1 MQSEA
6 RAGVGSG
13 RPAQIQES
21 GAGVGSGRPAPI
33 QKAAVIGAGVMGSG
47 IAAQIA
53 NAGFFVHLLD
63 IVPDGAED
71 RSVLAKEA
79 LKKAAK
85 ADPAPF
91 MSKRAMKLV
100 EPGNLEDDLDK
111 LKDVDW
117 IVEVVVENLEIKQ
130 ALYRKIAEVKKPG
143 AIVSSNTSTLPL
155 AKLTEGLPESLVSDF
170 LITHFFNPP
179 RYLRLLE
186 VVAGP
191 TTNQSTL
198 EAVASFGDKMLGK
211 TVIRCKDTPGFV
223 GNRIGVYW
231 MQAAFT
237 EAFAMNLPIEEAD
250 AAMGRPLGIPKTG
263 IFGLADLVGIDL
275 LPYVAGSLRQALP
288 SADGFHAIDKPLP
301 RIEAMIEAGY
311 TGRKGKGGFYRL
323 NREGGGRVKEAMDLA
338 TGEYATAQKPRL
350 EGVEAAR
357 KGGPRALFDVNE
369 PASGWAWEVMSK
381 TLAYAASLVGEIA
394 DDITQID
401 AAMRLGYAWKWG
413 PFELLDKIGP
423 AWFRQK
429 LAASGVPC
437 PSILEKVGDGTFYRV
452 EEGRLQYLTVDGAYA
467 DVVRPEGVT
476 LLEDIKRVKE
486 KPLLKNGGASLWDI
500 GDGVACFE
508 IHTKM
513 NAIDPDVLDL
523 LAKSIGHVEKNMK
536 ALVIYNEGSN
546 FSAGANIGLAL
557 FAANTAVWPMVED
570 MVAKGQKTYRKLKYA
585 PFPVVAAPSGMAL
598 GGGCEICLNADA
610 IQACGETYMGLVEV
624 GVGVIP
630 GWTGSTEMV
639 QRWMTREK
647 RPGGPMPAISKVFE
661 TIGMAEVA
669 KSAAEAKEKLFLREG
684 DGITMNRDR
693 LLADAKAKALGM
705 VEGYQPPEPKEIS
718 LPGPTAKIA
727 MGMAVEGFRLQ
738 GKATPHDEVVATELA
753 TILSGGDTDITET
766 VTDDQLLKL
775 ERQAFMKLIRTP
787 ASLARIEHMLE
798 TGKPLRN

>member
-1 MQSEA
+1 MH
-6 RAGVGSG
+6 
-13 RPAQIQES
+13 
-21 GAGVGSGRPAPI
+21 I
-33 QKAAVIGAGVMGSG
+33 QKACVIGAGVMGTG

-53 NAGFFVHLLD
+53 NAGVPVLLID

-85 ADPAPF
+85 TDPAPF

-100 EPGNLEDDLDK
+100 QPGNIEDDLDK
-111 LKDVDW
+111 LKEVDW
-117 IVEVVVENLEIKQ
+117 IVEVVVEDLAIKQ
-130 ALYRKIAEVKKPG
+130 ALYKKIAEVKKPG

-155 AKLTEGLPESLVSDF
+155 SKLTEGLPESFANDF

-191 TTNQSTL
+191 TTNKSTL
-198 EAVASFGDKMLGK
+198 QAVASFGDKALGK
-211 TVIRCKDTPGFV
+211 TVIRCKDTPGFI

-237 EAFAMNLPIEEAD
+237 EAFDANLPVEEAD

-275 LPYVAGSLRQALP
+275 LPYVAGSLRKALP
-288 SADGFHAIDKPLP
+288 ADDAFHEIDRDFP
-301 RIEAMIEAGY
+301 RIQAMIEAGY

-323 NREGGGRVKEAMDLA
+323 NKTGGDRVKEAMDLA
-338 TGEYATAQKPRL
+338 TGEYATAQRPRL
-350 EGVEAAR
+350 DGVEAAR
-357 KGGPRALFDVNE
+357 KGGPRALFEADE
-369 PASGWAWEVMSK
+369 PASAWAWQVMSK

-423 AWFRQK
+423 AWFLQK
-429 LAASGVPC
+429 LAASGVAV
-437 PSILEKVGDGTFYRV
+437 PSILEKVGGGTFYRV
-452 EEGRLQYLTVDGAYA
+452 EHGRLQYLTVDGSYR
-467 DVVRPEGVT
+467 DVVRPDGVL
-476 LLEDIKRVKE
+476 LLEDIKRTAE

-523 LAKSIGHVEKNMK
+523 LDKSIRLIEKEKK

-546 FSAGANIGLAL
+546 FSVGANIGLAL

-570 MVAKGQKTYRKLKYA
+570 MVSKGQKTYRKLKYA

-610 IQACGETYMGLVEV
+610 IQACGESYMGLVEV

-630 GWTGSTEMV
+630 GWTGTTEMI
-639 QRWMTREK
+639 QRWITKEN

-669 KSAAEAKEKLFLREG
+669 KSAAEAKEKLFLRSA

-693 LLADAKAKALGM
+693 LLADAKAKALAL
-705 VEGYQPPEPKEIS
+705 VEGYQPPKPVEIA
-718 LPGPTAKIA
+718 LPGPTAKLA
-727 MGMAVEGFRLQ
+727 MGMAVEGFRMQ
-738 GKATPHDEVVATELA
+738 GKATPHDEVVAGELA
-753 TILSGGDTDITET
+753 TILSGDRADITET
-766 VTDDQLLKL
+766 VAESDLLKL
-775 ERQAFMKLIRTP
+775 EREAFMRLIRTP
-787 ASLARIEHMLE
+787 ATLARIEHMLE

>member
-1 MQSEA
+1 MQ
-6 RAGVGSG
+6 
-13 RPAQIQES
+13 IK
-21 GAGVGSGRPAPI
+21 
-33 QKAAVIGAGVMGSG
+33 KAAVIGSGVMGAG

-53 NAGFFVHLLD
+53 NAGIPVLLLD
-63 IVPDGAED
+63 IVPDGDGD
-71 RSVLAKEA
+71 RNSLAKTA
-79 LKKAAK
+79 LAKAAK

-91 MSKRAMKLV
+91 MSRRAIKLV
-100 EPGNLEDDLDK
+100 EPGNVEDDLDK
-111 LKDVDW
+111 LADVDW
-117 IVEVVVENLEIKQ
+117 IVEVVIENLEIKQ
-130 ALYRKIAEVKKPG
+130 ELYRKIEAHRKPG
-143 AIVSSNTSTLPL
+143 SIVSSNTSTLRL
-155 AKLTEGLPESLVSDF
+155 SKLTEGLPESFQQDF

-191 TTNQSTL
+191 KTSKSTL
-198 EAVASFGDKMLGK
+198 EAVASLGDRALGK
-211 TVIRCKDTPGFV
+211 TVIRCKDTPGFI

-237 EAFAMNLPIEEAD
+237 EAFDTNIPIEEAD
-250 AAMGRPLGIPKTG
+250 LAMGRPLGIPKTG

-275 LPYVAGSLRQALP
+275 LPYVSSSLREALP
-288 SADGFHAIDKPLP
+288 ADDAFHVIDKPLP
-301 RIEAMIEAGY
+301 RVQAMIDDGY

-323 NREGGGRVKEAMDLA
+323 NKAGGGRVKEAIDLA
-338 TGEYATAQKPRL
+338 TGEYHTASKPRL
-350 EGVEAAR
+350 EGVDAAR
-357 KGGPRALFDVNE
+357 AGGPRALFESDE
-369 PASGWAWEVMSK
+369 PAAAWAFRVMSK

-423 AWFRQK
+423 AWFREK
-429 LAASGVPC
+429 MAASGVTC
-437 PSILEKVGDGTFYRV
+437 PSILEKVGDGTFYRI
-452 EEGRLQYLTVDGAYA
+452 EDGRLQYLTLDGSYQ
-467 DVVRPEGVT
+467 DVVRPDGVL
-476 LLEDIKRVKE
+476 LLEDVKRRSE
-486 KPLLKNGGASLWDI
+486 KPLLKNGSASLWDI

-508 IHTKM
+508 VHTKM
-513 NAIDPDVLDL
+513 NSLDPDVLDL
-523 LAKSIGHVEKNMK
+523 LTKSIGYIEKNMK

-546 FSAGANIGLAL
+546 FSVGANIGLAL

-570 MVAKGQKTYRKLKYA
+570 LVAKGQKTYRKMKFA

-610 IQACGETYMGLVEV
+610 IQAHAETYMGLVEV

-630 GWTGSTEMV
+630 GWTGTTEMIT
-639 QRWMTREK
+639 RWMTKEN

-669 KSAAEAKEKLFLREG
+669 KSAAEAKEKLFLRET
-684 DGITMNRDR
+684 DSVTMNRDR
-693 LLADAKAKALGM
+693 LLAEAKANVLAM
-705 VEGYQPPEPKEIS
+705 VESYQPPEPLEIA
-718 LPGPTAKIA
+718 LPGPTARLA

-738 GKATPHDEVVATELA
+738 GKATAHDEVVAAELA

-766 VTDDQLLKL
+766 VSEDDLLKM
-775 ERQAFMKLIRTP
+775 EKKAFMKLIKTP
-787 ASLARIEHMLE
+787 ATLSRIEHMLE

>member
-1 MQSEA
+1 MDI
-6 RAGVGSG
+6 R
-13 RPAQIQES
+13 
-21 GAGVGSGRPAPI
+21 
-33 QKAAVIGAGVMGSG
+33 KAAVIGSGVMGSG

-53 NAGFFVHLLD
+53 NAGLPVLLLD
-63 IVPDGAED
+63 IVPEGAED
-71 RSVLAKEA
+71 RDTLAKSA
-79 LKKAAK
+79 LAKAAK

-100 EPGNLEDDLDK
+100 EPGNIEDDLDK
-111 LKDVDW
+111 LADVDW
-117 IVEVVVENLEIKQ
+117 IVEVVIEDLAIKQ
-130 ALYRKIAEVKKPG
+130 DLYRKIEGARKPG
-143 AIVSSNTSTLPL
+143 SIVSSNTSTLPL
-155 AKLTEGLPESLVSDF
+155 SKLTEGLPESFQHDF

-191 TTNQSTL
+191 STNPSTL
-198 EAVASFGDKMLGK
+198 EAVASFGDRMLGK
-211 TVIRCKDTPGFV
+211 TVIRCRDTPGFV

-237 EAFAMNLPIEEAD
+237 EAFEVNLPIEEAD

-275 LPYVAGSLRQALP
+275 LPYVADSLRNALP
-288 SADGFHAIDKPLP
+288 PDDAFHAIDKPLP
-301 RIEAMIEAGY
+301 RIKTMIEAGY

-323 NREGGGRVKEAMDLA
+323 NKADGARIKEAMDLA
-338 TGEYATAQKPRL
+338 TGAYHTAARPRL
-350 EGVEAAR
+350 EGVDAAR
-357 KGGPRALFDVNE
+357 KGGPRALFESDE
-369 PASGWAWEVMSK
+369 PAAAWSWRVMSK

-423 AWFRQK
+423 AWFRER
-429 LAASGVPC
+429 LAAAGEAVP
-437 PSILEKVGDGTFYRV
+437 SVLEKVGDGTFYRV
-452 EEGRLQYLTVDGAYA
+452 EDGRLQYLTADGGYK
-467 DVVRPEGVT
+467 DLVRPEGVI
-476 LLEDIKRVKE
+476 LLEDVKRASE
-486 KPLLKNGGASLWDI
+486 KPLLKNGSASLWDI

-508 IHTKM
+508 VHTKM
-513 NAIDPDVLDL
+513 NSLDPDVLDL
-523 LAKSIGHVEKNMK
+523 LTKSLGLVEKEMK

-546 FSAGANIGLAL
+546 FSVGANIGLAL

-570 MVAKGQKTYRKLKYA
+570 MVAKGQKAYRKMKYA

-610 IQACGETYMGLVEV
+610 IQAHAETYMGLVEV

-630 GWTGSTEMV
+630 GWTGTTEMI
-639 QRWMTREK
+639 QRWIANEK

-669 KSAAEAKEKLFLREG
+669 KSAAQAKELLFLRPG
-684 DGITMNRDR
+684 DGVTMNRDR
-693 LLADAKAKALGM
+693 LLAEAKARALGL
-705 VEGYQPPEPKEIS
+705 VEGYQPPVPVEIS
-718 LPGPTAKIA
+718 LPGPTAKLA

-738 GKATPHDEVVATELA
+738 GKATPHDEVVAAELA
-753 TILSGGDTDITET
+753 YVLSGGDTDITET
-766 VTDDQLLKL
+766 VSEDDLLKM
-775 ERQAFMKLIRTP
+775 EKKAFMKLIRTP
-787 ASLARIEHMLE
+787 ATLARVEHMLE

>member
-1 MQSEA
+1 MH
-6 RAGVGSG
+6 RRRPGHRHGVGG
-13 RPAQIQES
+13 GLVQ
-21 GAGVGSGRPAPI
+21 I
-33 QKAAVIGAGVMGSG
+33 QKAAVIGSGVMGSG

-53 NAGFFVHLLD
+53 NAGVPVLLLD

-71 RSVLAKEA
+71 RSILAKEA

-85 ADPAPF
+85 ADPAHF

-100 EPGNLEDDLDK
+100 ESGNIEDDLSK
-111 LKDVDW
+111 LAEVDW

-130 ALYRKIAEVKKPG
+130 ALYRKIAEAKKPG

-191 TTNQSTL
+191 KTNTSTL
-198 EAVASFGDKMLGK
+198 EAVASFGDRALGK

-237 EAFAMNLPIEEAD
+237 EAFDANLPVEEAD
-250 AAMGRPLGIPKTG
+250 AAMSRPLGIPKTG

-275 LPYVAGSLRQALP
+275 LPYVADSLRKALP
-288 SADGFHAIDKPLP
+288 SADGFHAIDRPLP
-301 RIEAMIEAGY
+301 RVAAMIEAGY

-323 NREGGGRVKEAMDLA
+323 NKANGARVKEAMDLA
-338 TGEYATAQKPRL
+338 TGEYHTASRPRL
-350 EGVEAAR
+350 DGVEAAR
-357 KGGPRALFDVNE
+357 KGGPRALFESDE
-369 PASGWAWEVMSK
+369 PAAEWAWRVMSK

-394 DDITQID
+394 DDITEID

-423 AWFRQK
+423 AWFRSK
-429 LAASGVPC
+429 LAASGHAV
-437 PSILEKVGDGTFYRV
+437 PSILDAVGEGTFYRV
-452 EEGRLQYLTVDGAYA
+452 EDGRLQYLTVNGDYA
-467 DVVRPEGVT
+467 DLVRPEGVT
-476 LLEDIKRVKE
+476 LLEDVKRASE
-486 KPLLKNGGASLWDI
+486 KPLLKNGGASLWDL

-523 LAKSIGHVEKNMK
+523 LNKSITHVEKEMK
-536 ALVIYNEGSN
+536 ALVLYNEGSN
-546 FSAGANIGLAL
+546 FSVGANIGLAL

-570 MVAKGQKTYRKLKYA
+570 MVAKGQKTYRKMKYA
-585 PFPVVAAPSGMAL
+585 PFPVIAAPSGMAL
-598 GGGCEICLNADA
+598 GGGCEICLNSDA
-610 IQACGETYMGLVEV
+610 IQAHAETYMGLVEV

-630 GWTGSTEMV
+630 GWTGTTEMI
-639 QRWMTREK
+639 QRWMTKKK

-684 DGITMNRDR
+684 DGVTMNRDR
-693 LLADAKAKALGM
+693 LLAEAKAKAIVM
-705 VEGYQPPEPKEIS
+705 AEDYQPPEPVEIS
-718 LPGPTAKIA
+718 LPGPTARVA
-727 MGMAVEGFRLQ
+727 MNMAVDGFRMQ
-738 GKATPHDEVVATELA
+738 GKATPHDVVVADELA
-753 TILSGGDTDITET
+753 TILSGDGTDITET
-766 VTDDQLLKL
+766 IGEDDLLKL
-775 ERQAFMKLIRTP
+775 ERKSFMKLIKTP
-787 ASLARIEHMLE
+787 ATLARVEHMLE

>member
-1 MQSEA
+1 MNSEA
-6 RAGVGSG
+6 RAGVGDG
-13 RPAQIQES
+13 RPAQIQ
-21 GAGVGSGRPAPI
+21 R
-33 QKAAVIGAGVMGSG
+33 AAVIGSGVMGSG

-53 NAGFFVHLLD
+53 NAGVPVLLLD

-71 RSVLAKEA
+71 RSGLAKAA
-79 LKKAAK
+79 LAKAAK

-100 EPGNLEDDLDK
+100 EPGNLEDDLEK
-111 LKDVDW
+111 LGEVDW

-130 ALYRKIAEVKKPG
+130 ALYKKIAEVKKPG

-155 AKLTEGLPESLVSDF
+155 SMLTEGLPESFANDF

-191 TTNQSTL
+191 TTSKSTL
-198 EAVASFGDKMLGK
+198 EAVASFGDRGLGK
-211 TVIRCKDTPGFV
+211 TVIRCKDTPGFI

-231 MQAAFT
+231 VQAALT

-275 LPYVAGSLRQALP
+275 MPYVAASLKNALP
-288 SADGFHAIDKPLP
+288 AEDDFHSINKPLP
-301 RIEAMIEAGY
+301 RVEAMIEAGY

-323 NREGGGRVKEAMDLA
+323 NKAGGGRVKEAMDLA
-338 TGEYATAQKPRL
+338 TGDYRTATRPSL
-350 EGVEAAR
+350 DGVEAAKR
-357 KGGPRALFDVNE
+357 GGPRALFEADE
-369 PASGWAWEVMSK
+369 PASAWVWQVMSK

-401 AAMRLGYAWKWG
+401 AAMKLGYAWKWG

-423 AWFRQK
+423 AWFRQR
-429 LAASGVPC
+429 LAAAGVTC

-452 EEGRLQYLTVDGAYA
+452 EDGRLQYFTVEGAYA

-476 LLEDIKRVKE
+476 LLEDIKRVTE
-486 KPLLKNGGASLWDI
+486 KPLIRNGGASLWDI
-500 GDGVACFE
+500 GDGVGCFE

-523 LAKSIGHVEKNMK
+523 LAKSIAHVEKNMK

-546 FSAGANIGLAL
+546 FSAGANVGLAA
-557 FAANTAVWPMVED
+557 FAANIAVWPMVED

-585 PFPVVAAPSGMAL
+585 PFPVVAAPSGMAI
-598 GGGCEICLNADA
+598 GGGCEICLAADA
-610 IQACGETYMGLVEV
+610 IQAHAESYMGLVEV
-624 GVGVIP
+624 GVGVVP
-630 GWTGSTEMV
+630 AWAGTTEMI
-639 QRWMTREK
+639 QRWMTRKK

-669 KSAAEAKEKLFLREG
+669 KSAAQAKALMFLR
-684 DGITMNRDR
+684 DDDAITMNRDR
-693 LLADAKAKALGM
+693 LLADAKAKALALI
-705 VEGYQPPEPKEIS
+705 EGYQPPEPLEIS
-718 LPGPTAKIA
+718 LPGPTAKVA
-727 MGMAVEGFRLQ
+727 LNMAVEGFRQQ
-738 GKATPHDEVVATELA
+738 GKATPHDEVITKELA
-753 TILSGGDTDITET
+753 VILCGRRHRHHRDRDRRPAPENGASGLHEADQDTGVARPDRAYAR
-766 VTDDQLLKL
+766 D
-775 ERQAFMKLIRTP
+775 RQA
-787 ASLARIEHMLE
+787 ASEL
-798 TGKPLRN
+798 TGRPMP